1 MQWEGAKKKKDR
13 VDEIGM
19 KIKVNEKKTVNRNE
33 EQDREYGTKTEI
45 NEKEKKWN
53 KERKETQR
61 KQSEKK

>member
-13 VDEIGM
+13 VNEIGM

-45 NEKEKKWN
+45 NENEKKWN